1 MSEDGKIGMTASYE
15 TIITRLDGNV
25 LSATFH
31 APPLNLIGPEVVRD
45 LVALLDELSAPTAPR
60 VVIFDSADADFFF
73 PHVDLTKVAEYTAE
87 AAKAGGPGDA
97 SLGMLFRKL
106 SRLPAVTIA
115 KLRGRARG
123 AGSEFLLAC
132 DMRFAARENAILSQ
146 PEVGIGTPPG
156 AGGIQHLTRLLGRG
170 RALEAV
176 LTSSD
181 FDAGLAERY
190 GWVNRAVPDAELD
203 ELVAGIAARIGGFPR
218 DALIAAKSAINA
230 ISLPTPAEVRAD
242 AALFQQLV
250 RGEKATQ
257 RTAELFKQGLQSRG
271 ATELALGEA
280 LGNLPAVD

>member
-1 MSEDGKIGMTASYE
+1 MGEDGKIGMTASYE
-15 TIITRLDGNV
+15 TINTRLDGNV

-123 AGSEFLLAC
+123 RAVSSSWPATCASPRGRTPSSASPKWESAHPRARAGSSTSPVCWA
-132 DMRFAARENAILSQ
+132 
-146 PEVGIGTPPG
+146 G
-156 AGGIQHLTRLLGRG
+156 AEH
-170 RALEAV
+170 
-176 LTSSD
+176 SKP
-181 FDAGLAERY
+181 Y
-190 GWVNRAVPDAELD
+190 
-203 ELVAGIAARIGGFPR
+203 
-218 DALIAAKSAINA
+218 
-230 ISLPTPAEVRAD
+230 
-242 AALFQQLV
+242 
-250 RGEKATQ
+250 
-257 RTAELFKQGLQSRG
+257 
-271 ATELALGEA
+271 
-280 LGNLPAVD
+280 